1 MGFFCRDVMNLIR
14 LISPFQSLRGAGVGE
29 CAAVDSQRR
38 DDNYQ
43 LSGQIENVLR
53 TIPWPDGFPLSDR
66 LEMVNQALTALF
78 DEERREKA
86 AGDLEELMRRPGGLD
101 AFEEFVRDFKKRKVE
116 LRSVVRP
123 QR

>member
-1 MGFFCRDVMNLIR
+1 
-14 LISPFQSLRGAGVGE
+14 
-29 CAAVDSQRR
+29 VDSQLH
-38 DDNYQ
+38 DDEYQ
-43 LSGQIENVLR
+43 LSGQIKNVLR

-78 DEERREKA
+78 EEERREKA

-116 LRSVVRP
+116 LRSVVRQ